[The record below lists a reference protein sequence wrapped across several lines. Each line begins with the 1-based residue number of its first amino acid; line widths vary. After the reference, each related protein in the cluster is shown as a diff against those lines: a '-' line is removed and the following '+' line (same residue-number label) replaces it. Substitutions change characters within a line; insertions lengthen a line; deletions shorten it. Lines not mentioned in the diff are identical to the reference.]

1 MTAPD
6 PPADTLSL
14 DQMIA
19 APVVSAARA
28 AEALADASADFVRR
42 VGVDEHGAVR
52 TVDFAFSRPVEPPGP
67 ADEQAVVGEDVHVS
81 LPLLALVSVPS
92 LRIDTFETHFS
103 LEIRSLAP
111 PAGDT
116 GEPPQVLVKPAA
128 QRENTRDTDKTAKYT
143 VDLRAS
149 AAPPSEALA
158 RVLDLMAQS
167 VTAVPRPPAKA

>member
-1 MTAPD
+1 VTAPD
-6 PPADTLSL
+6 PPDVPADTLSL

-52 TVDFAFSRPVEPPGP
+52 TVDFAFSRPVEQPGP
-67 ADEQAVVGEDVHVS
+67 ADEPAVVAQDVHVS

-92 LRIDTFETHFS
+92 LRIDAFETHFS
-103 LEIRSLAP
+103 LEIRSLTP
-111 PAGDT
+111 TGD
-116 GEPPQVLVKPAA
+116 GAPQVLVKPAA

-143 VDLRAS
+143 VDLRAAS
-149 AAPPSEALA
+149 APPSEALA

-167 VTAVPRPPAKA
+167 VTAIPRPPAKE

>member
-1 MTAPD
+1 MTTPD

-42 VGVDEHGAVR
+42 VGVDERGAVR
-52 TVDFAFSRPVEPPGP
+52 TVDFAFSRPVEQPGP
-67 ADEQAVVGEDVHVS
+67 ADEPAVEAQDVHVS

-92 LRIDTFETHFS
+92 LRIDSFETHFS
-103 LEIRSLAP
+103 LEIRSLEP
-111 PAGDT
+111 TGGDT
-116 GEPPQVLVKPAA
+116 PQVLVKPAA

-167 VTAVPRPPAKA
+167 VTAVARPPAKG